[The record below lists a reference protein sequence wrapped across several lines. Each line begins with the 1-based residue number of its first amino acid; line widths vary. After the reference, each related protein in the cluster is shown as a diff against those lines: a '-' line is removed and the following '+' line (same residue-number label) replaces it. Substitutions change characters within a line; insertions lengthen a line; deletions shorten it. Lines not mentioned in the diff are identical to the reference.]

1 MFATHFSSDVWQ
13 EGSEELALPKEMLP
27 DTDDVANI
35 ISISLTISFYGYIII
50 RNILNHHEFHFC
62 LHETKLAVHHCV
74 HD

>member
-35 ISISLTISFYGYIII
+35 ISISLTINFMGIS
-50 RNILNHHEFHFC
+50 L
-62 LHETKLAVHHCV
+62 LETF
-74 HD
+74 